1 MAASTR
7 IKAQNIIFNIASTD
21 YACDANMVELTLD
34 DAPGDVQTF
43 CETRVGGQW
52 ALQLDGITS
61 GEATSLYRILW
72 DNFGTEVA
80 FTIAPNGNEEPSS
93 DEPHYTGTAVFNQLP
108 PLSLMSN
115 ETAKFSV
122 TLEVKNTPHDPA
134 SNEYYGI
141 TIVDTAPEEV

>member
-1 MAASTR
+1 MAASKR
-7 IKAQNIIFNIASTD
+7 IKAQNIIFKIGSTD

-34 DAPGDVQTF
+34 DAPGDIQTF

-52 ALQLDGITS
+52 ALQLDGIMS
-61 GEATSLYRILW
+61 GDAGSLYRVLW

-80 FTIAPNGNEEPSS
+80 FTVAPNGNEAATSS
-93 DEPHYTGTAVFNQLP
+93 EPHYEGTAVFNQLP

-122 TLEVKNTPHDPA
+122 TLEVKNTPHDP
-134 SNEYYGI
+134 SSDQYYGI
-141 TIVDTAPEEV
+141 EIVTA

>member
-7 IKAQNIIFNIASTD
+7 IKAQNIIFKIGSTD

-52 ALQLDGITS
+52 ALQLDGIMS
-61 GEATSLYRILW
+61 GDAGSLYRVLW

-80 FTIAPNGNEEPSS
+80 FTVAPNGNATATSS
-93 DEPHYTGTAVFNQLP
+93 EPHYEGTAVFNQLP

-134 SNEYYGI
+134 NDQYYGI
-141 TIVDTAPEEV
+141 EIVTA

>member
-7 IKAQNIIFNIASTD
+7 IKAQNIIFKIGSTD

-52 ALQLDGITS
+52 ALQLDGIMS
-61 GEATSLYRILW
+61 GDAGSLYRVLW

-80 FTIAPNGNEEPSS
+80 FTVAPNGNATASS
-93 DEPHYTGTAVFNQLP
+93 SEPHYEGTAVFNQLP

-134 SNEYYGI
+134 SDQYYGI
-141 TIVDTAPEEV
+141 EIVTA